1 MCRVEGN
8 GKAVMP
14 YSVMRGDVKRHDVM
28 RGGTFL
34 FLGGREATPTAEDLH
49 GLLRAQPPSSVR
61 KSQPGYLRTTLRG
74 QSLSA
79 TSQWQATMSP
89 L

>member
-28 RGGTFL
+28 RGGTFF

-49 GLLRAQPPSSVR
+49 GLLTPRYSFRFGLESSLTPA
-61 KSQPGYLRTTLRG
+61 SSFFFGFLSRT
-74 QSLSA
+74 
-79 TSQWQATMSP
+79 
-89 L
+89 

>member
-28 RGGTFL
+28 RGGTFFFFGGEGGDPYGRGLARPSDASLLIPVWPRELPNPILIL
-34 FLGGREATPTAEDLH
+34 FFFLA
-49 GLLRAQPPSSVR
+49 
-61 KSQPGYLRTTLRG
+61 RT
-74 QSLSA
+74 
-79 TSQWQATMSP
+79 
-89 L
+89 